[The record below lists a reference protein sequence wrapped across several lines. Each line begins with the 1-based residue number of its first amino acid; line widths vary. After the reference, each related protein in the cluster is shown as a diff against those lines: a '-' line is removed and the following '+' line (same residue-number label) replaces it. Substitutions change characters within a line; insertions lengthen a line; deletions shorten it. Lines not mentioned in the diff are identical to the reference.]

1 MSLETERILL
11 ESKIN
16 KLKRDRESKIM
27 EGEMFVT
34 QVREELSPYLEFAD
48 IDTGKAKLAM
58 ENIVRLKNEITEIDA
73 DIKALQRKLK

>member
-16 KLKRDRESKIM
+16 SLKRDRESKLM

-34 QVREELSPYLEFAD
+34 QAREELSPYLEFTD
-48 IDTGKAKLAM
+48 IDAGKAKLAV
-58 ENIVRLKNEITEIDA
+58 ENIVRIRREITEIEA
-73 DIKALQRKLK
+73 DIKALERKLR

>member
-16 KLKRDRESKIM
+16 ALKRDRENKVL

-34 QVREELSPYLEFAD
+34 QVRDELSPYLEFAD
-48 IDTGKAKLAM
+48 IDSHKAELAM
-58 ENIVRLKNEITEIDA
+58 NNIVRLKSEIKEIDA
-73 DIKALQRKLK
+73 DIRALERKLR